1 MNLSGLRIGYV
12 PSTPSFTAPSD
23 RRRFVHYA
31 RRRGLAFEIASPS
44 ETYDVVVLT
53 QRADISTWLRYPSGR
68 TKIIYDAID
77 SYLAIPPWDPKQAL
91 RGLVKFVSRQS
102 RFLQLS
108 YHKAIQQMC
117 QRADAV
123 ICSTEEQKQLIQP
136 FCSNVRIIL
145 DFQTN
150 DVSAVKT
157 DYARN
162 ETFNFVWEGLASSGI
177 PTALLREILE
187 PISHQNKIA
196 LHLITDLV
204 YHRYSD
210 LYVKTHTVDVVN
222 RNFGPFAK
230 HVYLYQWNPIVLS
243 RMATAC
249 DLALIPIP
257 LDNSFQRGK
266 PENKLL
272 LFWRMGIPTV
282 TSATPAYARVMK
294 QCDLPMACSTVSDWH
309 AVIQQYMGDESS
321 RKQAGKAGWHFAE
334 THYSEEQ
341 LLRQWDEVFASL

>member
-31 RRRGLAFEIASPS
+31 RRRDLTFEIASLS
-44 ETYDVVVLT
+44 GTYDIVVLT
-53 QRADISTWLRYPSGR
+53 QRADISAWRGYPRGR

-77 SYLAIPPWDPKQAL
+77 SYLAIPSSDVKQAL
-91 RGLVKFVSRQS
+91 RGLVKYANRQN
-102 RFLQLS
+102 RFLELS
-108 YHKAIQQMC
+108 YRKSIEQMC
-117 QRADAV
+117 RRADAV
-123 ICSTEEQKQLIQP
+123 ICSTEEQRQLIQP
-136 FCSNVRIIL
+136 FCGNVQLIL
-145 DFQTN
+145 DFQVN
-150 DVSAVKT
+150 DAIAVKT

-177 PTALLREILE
+177 PTTLLREILE

-204 YHRYSD
+204 YYRYSD

-222 RNFGPFAK
+222 RNFGPFAR
-230 HVYLYQWNPIVLS
+230 HVYIYQWNPMVLS
-243 RMATAC
+243 RMTTAC

-257 LDNSFQRGK
+257 LDNPFQRGK

-272 LFWRMGIPTV
+272 LFWRMGMPAV
-282 TSATPAYARVMK
+282 TSATPAYTQTMK
-294 QCDLPMACSTVSDWH
+294 RCYLPMACGSIADWH
-309 AVIQQYMGDESS
+309 SVIQQYMGDEFA
-321 RKQAGKAGWHFAE
+321 RKHAGQTGRIFAE

-341 LLRQWDEVFASL
+341 LLHRWDELFASL